1 MKRVWSLLL
10 VILMT
15 IACFA
20 GCGNAAGGAETT
32 VETTEAPEPFVT
44 TTLIENGASDCVIVH
59 DGTLDAKSQAN
70 EIRNLITKNF
80 GVTLNVADKSA
91 PEAAKEIVVGNAR
104 PIAEKTYK
112 KMTGEFDFAVKVE
125 ENKLVIGAKNA
136 ISYLWL
142 KEYLANTVFAKTEDG
157 NLVMDSDDNLYYSRS
172 ELMAKTYVDLRLDAG
187 ASVDVEK
194 IFEFKQ
200 YDNQDTKLPYRLYV
214 PFNYDP
220 AKSYPLV
227 VHLHGAGLR
236 GNDNQRQL
244 GGIHKSLLE
253 MKDVEA
259 DQAIIVA
266 PQCPEGEKWV
276 DSSWSAGEYSV
287 DSTPESN
294 ELKAV
299 VELIGELQKTYNVD
313 AKRIYAIGFSMGGYG
328 TWDLLTRHPD
338 LFAAGMPL
346 CGGADASKATQLAKL
361 PIWAVHG
368 AKDPTV
374 PVKGSQTIVK
384 AIENAGGALIKYT
397 ELPDNEHDVWTYAY
411 SNPEM
416 FSWLFQQS
424 K

>member
-1 MKRVWSLLL
+1 MKRCLIGFL
-10 VILMT
+10 VLVLTLMPL
-15 IACFA
+15 A
-20 GCGNAAGGAETT
+20 GCSTQNAAETT
-32 VETTEAPEPFVT
+32 VETTEAPEFFVT

-59 DGTLDAKSQAN
+59 DGTSDAETQAN
-70 EIRNLITKNF
+70 TIRNLITKNF

-91 PEAAKEIVVGNAR
+91 PEAAKEILVGNPRAV
-104 PIAEKTYK
+104 AEKANK
-112 KMTGEFDFAVKVE
+112 KMTGAFDFAVKVE
-125 ENKLVIGAKNA
+125 ENKLVVCAKNT

-142 KEYLANTVFAKTEDG
+142 SDYLENTVFAKTEDG
-157 NLVMDSDDNLYYSRS
+157 SLTMDSDDNFVYSRS
-172 ELMAKTYVDLRLDAG
+172 ELMEKSYVDLLLENG
-187 ASVDVEK
+187 KSVKAEE
-194 IFEFKQ
+194 IFTFEQ
-200 YDNQDTKLPYRLYV
+200 YQNADTTLPYRLYV

-244 GGIHKSLLE
+244 GSIMKSLLE
-253 MKDVEA
+253 MQAVNA
-259 DQAIIVA
+259 DQAIFVL
-266 PQCPEGEKWV
+266 PQCPENEKWV
-276 DSSWSAGEYSV
+276 DSSWSKGEYTV

-299 VELIGELQKTYNVD
+299 VELIGQLQETYNVD
-313 AKRIYAIGFSMGGYG
+313 DKRIYSIGFSMGGYG

-346 CGGADASKATQLAKL
+346 CGGADSTKAAALAEI
-361 PIWAVHG
+361 PVWTVHG

-374 PVKGSQTIVK
+374 PVAASQKIVK
-384 AIENAGGALIKYT
+384 AIQDAGGTKIQYT

-411 SNPEM
+411 SNAEM
-416 FSWLFQQS
+416 FTWLFQQS